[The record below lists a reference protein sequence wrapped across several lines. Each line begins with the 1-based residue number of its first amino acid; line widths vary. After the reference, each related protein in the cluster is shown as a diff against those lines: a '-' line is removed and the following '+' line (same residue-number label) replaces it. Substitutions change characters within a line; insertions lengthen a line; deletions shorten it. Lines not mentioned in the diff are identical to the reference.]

1 MSDRKYT
8 LFIEPK
14 LFEPKDA
21 EHFKFTGMD
30 CPSCDNGYIKVFED
44 YLQLAPAETEKC
56 QRCAGT
62 GKLMADVVIR
72 WKPDEPKIEG

>member
-1 MSDRKYT
+1 MQLQKYT

-14 LFEPKDA
+14 LFEPKDT

-44 YLQLAPAETEKC
+44 YLQIAPPEIEKC

-72 WKPDEPKIEG
+72 WKPDEPKIE

>member
-30 CPSCDNGYIKVFED
+30 CPSCDNGNIKVFQD
-44 YLQLAPAETEKC
+44 HLQIGAAETEKC
-56 QRCAGT
+56 QRCNGT
-62 GKLMADVVIR
+62 GKLVADIVIR
-72 WKPDEPKIEG
+72 WKPDESNIE

>member
-14 LFEPKDA
+14 LFESKDA

-30 CPSCDNGYIKVFED
+30 CPSCAGDGYVKMPADF
-44 YLQLAPAETEKC
+44 LAFDPSDSEPC

-72 WKPDEPKIEG
+72 WKPDEPKIE

>member
-21 EHFKFTGMD
+21 EHFKFAD
-30 CPSCDNGYIKVFED
+30 IVCPSCDNGYIKVFED
-44 YLQLAPAETEKC
+44 YLQITPAETEKC
-56 QRCAGT
+56 QRCNGT
-62 GKLMADVVIR
+62 GKLVADVVIR
-72 WKPDEPKIEG
+72 WKPDELKIE